1 MPNRGRKVAV
11 MPDLVDV
18 FNAVMPPVVEAI
30 CWALNIPAGKILSYR
45 VLPDGGAVVIVDYG
59 IEGGR
64 KITIAAERLVIPDAG
79 KIAAPSGVLEAEVLP
94 TLDERL
100 EAGEA
105 EALAA
110 VDVVSKPKRK
120 TRS

>member
-11 MPDLVDV
+11 VPDLVDV

-64 KITIAAERLVIPDAG
+64 KITIAAERLTIPDAG
-79 KIAAPSGVLEAEVLP
+79 KISPVGDVPGVEVLP
-94 TLDERL
+94 ALDERI
-100 EAGEA
+100 EA

-110 VDVVSKPKRK
+110 VVDGPKPKRK
-120 TRS
+120 ARS